1 MLQNFTSIA
10 LGKTSSEQIAEAS
23 TANEAARRRLEGIN
37 GSDTNGTDSVDPVTK
52 LLATGLALE
61 EGVFYYITLCV
72 TDALEYM
79 ICETTDGVTVDLSP
93 PIVGGVADRSVPCAQ
108 DDLCRLSSGNEAY
121 ALQGVAVP
129 TAPFPN
135 NL

>member
-79 ICETTDGVTVDLSP
+79 ICETTDG
-93 PIVGGVADRSVPCAQ
+93 
-108 DDLCRLSSGNEAY
+108 E
-121 ALQGVAVP
+121 P
-129 TAPFPN
+129 THTP
-135 NL
+135 